1 MNSMP
6 PSTPI
11 SNQVI
16 QTVADAKG
24 SDPVELRPL
33 ADVIDPDAL
42 DALFTP
48 RSDTKKT
55 LQFEY
60 EGYTVTVT
68 HEGSVTLKSPCEAE

>member
-1 MNSMP
+1 MNNVS
-6 PSTPI
+6 PSTSI

-33 ADVIDPDAL
+33 ADVIDTDAL
-42 DALFTP
+42 EAIFTP
-48 RSDTKKT
+48 RSDTRKI

-60 EGYTVTVT
+60 EGYTVNVT
-68 HEGSVTLKSPCEAE
+68 HEGSVTLKSPCKAD